1 MTHTIEQYIAECGDN
16 VLHAFSALPRPS
28 KKLEDWKF
36 FTHNEWFEMQWNITT
51 NYELNQDFVQKQL
64 QGIDYDSVLVF
75 HNGQFVSQ
83 QSKISDFLKVSNQ
96 EYKPIFESKSLTQL
110 DIVHTANAKHGVNI
124 RIANSEQSK
133 HIVLLSVMSGS
144 HTLSTVSH
152 TIHVE
157 ANTQCTITEIIVSE
171 AHASESLMLS
181 GTQLI
186 CNAGSLCEY
195 TSIQKL
201 HKTSSIVQNIAVM
214 QLQQTTA
221 TVHAYPLSGAYNRTN
236 MAAYKQGAQ
245 AHTNVYGILFPCNDE
260 HVELYTN
267 IYHNVPECETNE
279 QIKGLGKDNG
289 QGVFSGLIYV
299 AQDAQK
305 TRAAQSNKNILLSPT
320 AKIHSKPQLEIY
332 ADDVSC
338 NHGSTTGQINR
349 EALWYMQAR
358 GINLHKATELLLEG
372 FINDVLETM
381 SNEQVQAYIL
391 SHIDT
396 KIAEI

>member
-1 MTHTIEQYIAECGDN
+1 MTHTIEQYIAECGDH

-36 FTHNEWFEMQWNITT
+36 FSHTEWFEKQWNITT
-51 NYELNQDFVQKQL
+51 AYQLTSDFIKEQL
-64 QGIDYDSVLVF
+64 QGIDYDSLLVF
-75 HNGQFVSQ
+75 HNGSYELQHSIV
-83 QSKISDFLKVSNQ
+83 SDFISVSLQ

-110 DIVHTANAKHGVNI
+110 DIVHTANAKRGINI
-124 RIANSEQSK
+124 RIANTDKSS
-133 HIVLLSVMSGS
+133 HIVLLSVVSGA
-144 HTLSTVSH
+144 HTLCTASH

-157 ANTQCTITEIIVSE
+157 TNAQCTITEIIVSE
-171 AHASESLMLS
+171 AHAAESLMLT

-186 CNAGSLCEY
+186 CNAGSVCEY
-195 TSIQKL
+195 TNIQKL
-201 HKTSSIVQNIAVM
+201 HTYSSVLQSIAVM
-214 QLQQTTA
+214 QLQQTTT

-236 MAAYKQGAQ
+236 MSVYKQGIQ
-245 AHTNVYGILFPCNDE
+245 ANTNVYGILFPCNDE

-279 QIKGLGKDNG
+279 QVKGLAKDNG

-305 TRAAQSNKNILLSPT
+305 TRAAQSNKNMLLSTT

-338 NHGSTTGQINR
+338 NHGSTTGQINK
-349 EALWYMQAR
+349 EALWYMRAR
-358 GINLHKATELLLEG
+358 GIDTNEATRLLLDG
-372 FINDVLETM
+372 FINEVLEKITR
-381 SNEQVQAYIL
+381 QDIL
-391 SHIDT
+391 QIILHDLEL
-396 KIAEI
+396 KM